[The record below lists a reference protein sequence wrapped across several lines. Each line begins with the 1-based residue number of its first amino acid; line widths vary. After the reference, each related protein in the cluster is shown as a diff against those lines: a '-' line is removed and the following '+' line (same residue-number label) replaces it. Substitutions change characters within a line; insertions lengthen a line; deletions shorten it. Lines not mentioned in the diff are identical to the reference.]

1 MVHQVCLLWPAKAQY
16 IYILRLCN
24 QISSDEIQN
33 RIERQCLDDIS
44 LSLAKNLT
52 ASTRNYCANF
62 FILVFSCLFHK
73 TTLEKV
79 AIKIISRAY
88 LQTSEILANATKR
101 EMAILKLI
109 RHPNIVRYIEAVD
122 EPNIPYV
129 YIIMEYVEGCELFNY
144 LLESRRLM
152 EAEARS
158 LFWQVCVA
166 VDWCHQRNIW
176 Y

>member
-1 MVHQVCLLWPAKAQY
+1 MLIFLFLYSPVSFLKY
-16 IYILRLCN
+16 
-24 QISSDEIQN
+24 
-33 RIERQCLDDIS
+33 
-44 LSLAKNLT
+44 SLACPRKIGCVKLG
-52 ASTRNYCANF
+52 
-62 FILVFSCLFHK
+62 FHK